1 LVGYTDGSIKIMEF
15 KNFEVQAIFKF
26 DDLKTN
32 EELTACTWCPN
43 AINFAVGTS
52 HGSVYLCSF
61 KPLTSKSSSQSIIK
75 AIRLNGVSRPEPDIS
90 SAVTG
95 ILLSSFDPE
104 GSMVVAFAN
113 GEIRTWQASSTPEVF
128 KTV

>member
-1 LVGYTDGSIKIMEF
+1 MIGYTDGSIKIMEF
-15 KNFEVQAIFKF
+15 KNFEVLAIFKF
-26 DDLKTN
+26 DLLKG

-52 HGSVYLCSF
+52 FGAVFLCSY
-61 KPLTSKSSSQSIIK
+61 KPLTGKSSQLVVK
-75 AIRLNGVSRPEPDIS
+75 AIRLSEVSRPETS

-113 GEIRTWQASSTPEVF
+113 GEIRTW
-128 KTV
+128 